1 MSAEPENSSASPRL
15 LASSQ
20 WNLLGFL
27 FMLLANLA
35 AVPLVI
41 RWIGI
46 EAFGSAGVVVAIC
59 APLTLVGTS
68 IGTALVREM
77 GSRIHA
83 GDGNDGWR
91 HVHAALR
98 LGCAISIAGA
108 VAIMTAGPWLGALMT
123 RSGPSEPP
131 SAMLFIPAGVGWFA
145 QQCTTILQATLVA
158 RQDFRRLA
166 LMQALNALVTVST
179 TLSITLMMPNASGYL
194 WSLAA
199 GFWGSLTAWLI
210 LLRKGIC
217 KPPGPGLWIESVAL
231 LQFTRW
237 QVVNQLA
244 GSLANQID
252 RYMLGSIASFS
263 VVGAYNAAK
272 RLQESA
278 GVGVVKV
285 GEVLFPRFGAMSS
298 VSTETRAGL
307 YMRASWALTM
317 FSAALLAPIA
327 GLAEPAIAVWISPST
342 ASIADSMLL
351 YLSLAALIG
360 SGSTVHFAHDLGRG
374 RERVVAAV
382 SVMHSVL
389 TVLLTVPLIFWF
401 GPVAAGA
408 GLLGASLLRLVTT
421 LWLARQLLQA
431 SAPWP
436 DLLCSNLIPIGAGA
450 LVAIAVHSS
459 QPTWIQ
465 SWTLLLAAGATV
477 SLATIV
483 LSMLL
488 TAMSHAGR
496 SLLREVIGSILVR

>member
-1 MSAEPENSSASPRL
+1 MSAEPEDPSASPRL
-15 LASSQ
+15 LANSQ

-27 FMLLANLA
+27 VVLIANLA
-35 AVPLVI
+35 AVPFVI

-46 EAFGSAGVVVAIC
+46 EAFGSAGVVMAIC
-59 APLTLVGTS
+59 APLALVGTS

-77 GSRIHA
+77 GNRIHA
-83 GDGNDGWR
+83 GDVQGGWR

-98 LGCAISIAGA
+98 LGCAASIAGS
-108 VAIMTAGPWLGALMT
+108 VAIMTAGPWLSTLMT

-166 LMQALNALVTVST
+166 SMHALNALVTVST
-179 TLSITLMMPNASGYL
+179 TLSITVMVPNASGYL

-199 GFWGSLTAWLI
+199 GFWGSLTGWI
-210 LLRKGIC
+210 VLLRREIC
-217 KPPGPGLWIESVAL
+217 KPPGRGLWTETVAL
-231 LQFTRW
+231 LRFTRW

-252 RYMLGSIASFS
+252 RYMLGGVASLS
-263 VVGAYNAAK
+263 VVGAYNVAK

-285 GEVLFPRFGAMSS
+285 GEVLLPRFGAMSS
-298 VSTETRAGL
+298 ASAEARSRL

-327 GLAEPAIAVWISPST
+327 GLAGPAITVWISPST
-342 ASIADSMLL
+342 ASLADSMLFH
-351 YLSLAALIG
+351 LSLAALIG

-374 RERVVAAV
+374 RERVVAVV
-382 SVMHSVL
+382 SVMHSAL
-389 TVLLTVPLIFWF
+389 TVLLTVLLIFWF

-408 GLLGASLLRLVTT
+408 GLLAASLLRLATT
-421 LWLARQLLQA
+421 LWLARQLLQS

-436 DLLCSNLIPIGAGA
+436 DLLCSSLIPAGAGA
-450 LVAIAVHSS
+450 AVAIAVHSS
-459 QPTWIQ
+459 RPTWIQ

-477 SLATIV
+477 SLATIL

-488 TAMSHAGR
+488 TAMSHSGR
-496 SLLREVIGSILVR
+496 TLLRELIGSILVR